1 MKKLLVIILPF
12 IFWSCEDVIDLSI
25 EDTVASQL
33 VVDALLTNEDT
44 LQVIK
49 LSLSQPYF
57 SGQGFVAAT
66 NAEVFVF
73 AEDSTQYTFQE
84 KSPGR
89 YEYDPKLR
97 GPLNQIGK
105 RYALFIRYNGEEFGA
120 LSSLR
125 RVPTIDSVTYSFTE
139 FPFALNDSTPR
150 TGYLAQFYARDPIGL
165 GDTYWVRSAKNG
177 IYRTSP
183 NQITLA
189 FDAGFSP
196 GSQSDGLLF
205 IQPIRQS
212 INDGLYQEGDRIR
225 VDLHAIPNETWF
237 FLSLVRQES
246 GNGGL
251 FAVPSSNIPTNL
263 VNLKADS
270 DQKALGF
277 FSMST
282 VSRFET
288 VVRKEEARPST
299 R

>member
-1 MKKLLVIILPF
+1 MKKLLYFLIPVAL
-12 IFWSCEDVIDLSI
+12 WSCEDVIDFSVG
-25 EDTVASQL
+25 EPGSSQL
-33 VVDALLTNEDT
+33 VVDAMLTNEDT
-44 LQVIK
+44 LQVVQ

-57 SGQGFVAAT
+57 SSSGFVPAT
-66 NAEVFVF
+66 KAQVFVF
-73 AEDSTQYTFQE
+73 SEDSTQYIFQE
-84 KSPGR
+84 TSPGK
-89 YEYDPKLR
+89 YVYDPKVKGR
-97 GPLNQIGK
+97 LNEIGK
-105 RYALFIRYNGEEFGA
+105 RYALYVNYQGEEYAA
-120 LSSLR
+120 LSALR
-125 RVPTIDSVTYSFTE
+125 RVPRIDSVTYSFIE
-139 FPFALNDSTPR
+139 FPFAVNDSTPR
-150 TGYLAQFYARDPIGL
+150 TGYVAQFYAFDPTGL
-165 GDTYWVRSAKNG
+165 GDTYWVRSARNG
-177 IYRTSP
+177 RYRNAP

-189 FDAGFSP
+189 YDAGFSP

-263 VNLKADS
+263 VNLNSQSKE
-270 DQKALGF
+270 KALGF

-288 VVRKEEARPST
+288 VVRKEEARPT
-299 R
+299 P